1 MRTTLTDLTI
11 RNLKAPEQGQRMYL
25 DKNLPGFGVR
35 VSQGGTKTFTLMHG
49 PRRELTKIGRF
60 PILSLAS
67 ARDQARN
74 ILAEEQLGI
83 RRPKAPRFD
92 EALDLFITKHCEAKN
107 RARTAA
113 ETDRLLRKHFL
124 PSLRNLTLDDI
135 SSARISGILDDLIDT
150 PSTARHAFVAVRTFL
165 RWCAKR
171 GYIANSPIALMDA
184 PASATSRDRVLK
196 DAELVA
202 IYRKALSQGCTG
214 GNIVRLL
221 ILTGQRRGEIG
232 ALRGE
237 WIDRTSRTVTL
248 PSEITKNGR
257 AHTFPYGDMV
267 AAIVENLPT
276 GGFLFPARGADNE
289 RSYNGWSKLKTS
301 VDAGVAEWTLH
312 DLRRTFAT
320 NLASLS
326 VPPHVIERLLNH
338 TSGMIS
344 GVAAIYNRFSYLGEM
359 RAAVECWERHLAAL
373 LRSA

>member
-124 PSLRNLTLDDI
+124 PSLRNSTLDDI

-202 IYRKALSQGCTG
+202 IYRKALSQGRTG

-301 VDAGVAEWTLH
+301 VDPGVAAWTLH

-338 TSGMIS
+338 SSGMIS
-344 GVAAIYNRFSYLGEM
+344 GVAAIYNRFSYLAEM

-373 LRSA
+373 LGST

>member
-1 MRTTLTDLTI
+1 
-11 RNLKAPEQGQRMYL
+11 
-25 DKNLPGFGVR
+25 
-35 VSQGGTKTFTLMHG
+35 
-49 PRRELTKIGRF
+49 
-60 PILSLAS
+60 
-67 ARDQARN
+67 
-74 ILAEEQLGI
+74 
-83 RRPKAPRFD
+83 
-92 EALDLFITKHCEAKN
+92 
-107 RARTAA
+107 
-113 ETDRLLRKHFL
+113 L

-165 RWCAKR
+165 RWCAKP

-196 DAELVA
+196 NAELVA

-248 PSEITKNGR
+248 PSELTKNGR

-301 VDAGVAEWTLH
+301 VDPGVAEWTLH

-320 NLASLS
+320 NLASLICAAARHRAPS
-326 VPPHVIERLLNH
+326 QPYERNDQL
-338 TSGMIS
+338 
-344 GVAAIYNRFSYLGEM
+344 
-359 RAAVECWERHLAAL
+359 
-373 LRSA
+373 